1 MQLKHY
7 NRLMTR
13 TIQRPCRGETS
24 NEVTALRF
32 SVDCAGVLQ
41 PLLQRT
47 GRWVG
52 VVIPY
57 GRETTWR
64 SSSSLLFVFLS
75 LSLFPS
81 FRKLPASIFASLR
94 ELQPVRKLHSS
105 AERCLD
111 QKEKEET
118 RSPYVSLKTF
128 SSSSLSWIRA
138 VGSRNVFTGAYAP
151 DALCASNYPLLKI
164 VSLSVFDFLVYRF
177 TLTANFDLRICF
189 PDD

>member
-1 MQLKHY
+1 MG
-7 NRLMTR
+7 RGR
-13 TIQRPCRGETS
+13 DTIRKRDDVEEQFVSP
-24 NEVTALRF
+24 LRF
-32 SVDCAGVLQ
+32 S
-41 PLLQRT
+41 
-47 GRWVG
+47 
-52 VVIPY
+52 
-57 GRETTWR
+57 
-64 SSSSLLFVFLS
+64 LS

-118 RSPYVSLKTF
+118 RSPYVSLETF

-138 VGSRNVFTGAYAP
+138 VGSRNVFTGAYVP

-164 VSLSVFDFLVYRF
+164 VLLLAFDFLVYRF
-177 TLTANFDLRICF
+177 FRFTPTANFDLRICF

>member
-1 MQLKHY
+1 M
-7 NRLMTR
+7 
-13 TIQRPCRGETS
+13 
-24 NEVTALRF
+24 
-32 SVDCAGVLQ
+32 
-41 PLLQRT
+41 
-47 GRWVG
+47 
-52 VVIPY
+52 IPY

-64 SSSSLLFVFLS
+64 SSSSLLFVSLSLS

-118 RSPYVSLKTF
+118 RSPYVPLKTF

-164 VSLSVFDFLVYRF
+164 VSLSAFDFLVYRF
-177 TLTANFDLRICF
+177 FRFTSTANFDLRICF